1 MGQNY
6 SQLTAGERNQ
16 LYALRKAKLSMTE
29 IANQLRRPRSTLYRE
44 LVRNTGGR
52 GYRPKQAQEFA
63 EQRRAGKVQPSKMT
77 PKTVAYIKAKLQLQ
91 WSPEQIAG
99 YMKTDS
105 NGPDFSV
112 SHETIYQYVWD
123 DKRAGGTLYT
133 QLRQGHKKRR
143 KRRGSKD
150 SRGKI
155 RNRVD
160 IDQRPVVVEKR
171 SRIGD
176 WEADLVCGAGA
187 SGYLITLLDR
197 VSRRVLIGYTQTKFA
212 DHVTA
217 EILRLLKDEAVE
229 TITFD
234 NGKEF
239 AGHEQIAEELGC
251 ECYFAKP
258 YHSWERGANE
268 NANGL
273 IRQYFPKK
281 MSFAGITIEQIV
293 FIENRLN
300 TRPRKCLGF
309 KPPNTVYFSY
319 AA

>member
-1 MGQNY
+1 MGQHY

-16 LYALRKAKLSMTE
+16 FYALRKAQISMTQV
-29 IANQLRRPRSTLYRE
+29 AAQMSRSRTTLYNE
-44 LVRNTGGR
+44 LNRNTGKR
-52 GYRPKQAQEFA
+52 AYRPKQAQGFA
-63 EQRRAGKVQPSKMT
+63 DRRRAEKPKPLKMT
-77 PKTVAYIKAKLQLQ
+77 PTAIAYITAKLRLQ
-91 WSPEQIAG
+91 WAPEQIAAVMAG
-99 YMKTDS
+99 DPE
-105 NGPDFSV
+105 GPGVAV
-112 SHETIYQYVWD
+112 SHETIYQYVWA
-123 DKRAGGTLYT
+123 DKQAGGTLYT
-133 QLRQGHKKRR
+133 ELRQGRKKRR
-143 KRRGSKD
+143 KRRGGKD

-160 IDQRPVVVEKR
+160 IDQRPAVVEAR

-187 SGYLITLLDR
+187 SGYLVTLLER
-197 VSRRVLIGYTQTKFA
+197 VSRRVLIGYTATKFA
-212 DHVTA
+212 DKVAT
-217 EILRLLKDEAVE
+217 EILRLLRDEVVA

-239 AGHEQIAEELGC
+239 AEHERIAASLDC
-251 ECYFAKP
+251 TCYFATP

-268 NANGL
+268 NVNGL

-281 MSFAGITIEQIV
+281 TSFADITAAQIALV
-293 FIENRLN
+293 QNRLN

-309 KPPNTVYFSY
+309 RPPNVVYFSP

>member
-29 IANQLRRPRSTLYRE
+29 IANQLSRPRSTLYRE

-63 EQRRAGKVQPSKMT
+63 EQRRTEKVQPSKMT

-123 DKRAGGTLYT
+123 DKRDGGTLHT

-217 EILRLLKDEAVE
+217 EILRLLKDGAVE

-239 AGHEQIAEELGC
+239 AGHEQIADELGC

-281 MSFAGITIEQIV
+281 MSFAGITVEQIV
-293 FIENRLN
+293 FVENRLN

>member
-6 SQLTAGERNQ
+6 SQLTTGERNQ
-16 LYALRKAKLSMTE
+16 FYALRKAKLAMTE
-29 IANQLRRPRSTLYRE
+29 IANQLSRPRSTLYRE
-44 LVRNTGGR
+44 LGRNTGGR

-63 EQRRAGKVQPSKMT
+63 EQRRAEKVKPLKMT
-77 PKTVAYIKAKLQLQ
+77 PKVIAYIKAKLQLQ
-91 WSPEQIAG
+91 WSPEQIAS
-99 YMKTDS
+99 YMEPDR
-105 NGPDFSV
+105 NGPGLAV
-112 SHETIYQYVWD
+112 SHETIYQHVWD
-123 DKRAGGTLYT
+123 DKRTGGTLYT

-155 RNRVD
+155 SNRVD
-160 IDQRPVVVEKR
+160 IDQRPAVVEKR

-187 SGYLITLLDR
+187 SGYLVTLLDR

-212 DHVTA
+212 DNVTA
-217 EILRLLKDEAVE
+217 EILRLLRDEVVE

-239 AGHEQIAEELGC
+239 AGHEQIAAELSC
-251 ECYFAKP
+251 KCYFAKP

-268 NANGL
+268 NTNGL

-281 MSFAGITIEQIV
+281 MSFAGITAERIAFV
-293 FIENRLN
+293 ENRLN

-309 KPPNTVYFSY
+309 KPPDVVYFSY

>member
-6 SQLTAGERNQ
+6 SQLTRDERNQ
-16 LYALRKAKLSMTE
+16 LYALRKAKISMTQ
-29 IANQLRRPRSTLYRE
+29 IADQLQRSRTTLYNE
-44 LVRNTGGR
+44 LGRNTGQR
-52 GYRPKQAQEFA
+52 GYRPKQAQMLA
-63 EQRRAGKVQPSKMT
+63 DQRRAKAHKPLKMI
-77 PKTVAYIKAKLQLQ
+77 PEVIAYIVAKLHLQ
-91 WSPEQIAG
+91 WAPEQIAG
-99 YMKTDS
+99 VMKGAPK
-105 NGPDFSV
+105 GPGIAV

-123 DKRAGGTLYT
+123 DKRAGGTLYAE
-133 QLRQGHKKRR
+133 LRQGHKKRR

-155 RNRVD
+155 KNRVD
-160 IDQRPVVVEKR
+160 IDQRPEVVETR

-187 SGYLITLLDR
+187 SGYLVTLLER
-197 VSRRVLIGYTQTKFA
+197 VSRRVLIGYTKTKFA
-212 DHVTA
+212 DAVTA
-217 EILRLLKDEAVE
+217 EILRLLRGEVVA

-239 AGHEQIAEELGC
+239 AGHEQIAAKLGC
-251 ECYFAKP
+251 KCYFAKP

-268 NANGL
+268 NVNGL

-281 MSFAGITIEQIV
+281 TSFAEITAAQV
-293 FIENRLN
+293 AFVENRLN

-309 KPPNTVYFSY
+309 KPPNIVYFNL